1 MNFYYSTDGTEVLG
15 PHSLDELL
23 AHYRSGAL
31 PDSTQ
36 ICAEGQQEWQSIASL
51 APPQRQPQPQP
62 QHQPP
67 PQPQQT
73 IQARVDKTVT
83 AATDRLPKFLGDE
96 QDSAVVQKVHARALE
111 LCTQGEDIKYIAVQ
125 KKPIVTIAPDAVL
138 LTNKRVIIFRH
149 KLIGMSFED
158 FPWRD
163 VDDIHVKEGL
173 LGATFSVQTV
183 GGKRVEVDSLPKA
196 QARKLYQFGQ
206 EMEEQVHHQRR
217 QRDLEDKRAAA
228 GGIVLG
234 AGGLHGAAPTEDPMQ
249 KLQQLKGLLDQGLI
263 SQQEYDTKKADILSR
278 F

>member
-1 MNFYYSTDGTEVLG
+1 MNYYYSTDGNEVLG
-15 PHSLDELL
+15 PHSLDDLI

-31 PDSTQ
+31 PPTTH
-36 ICAEGQQEWQSIASL
+36 ICAEGREEWQRIDSL
-51 APPQRQPQPQP
+51 APPAPKPQP
-62 QHQPP
+62 
-67 PQPQQT
+67 T
-73 IQARVDKTVT
+73 VQARVDKTVT
-83 AATDRLPKFLGDE
+83 AATNHLQKFLGEE
-96 QDSAVVQKVHARALE
+96 QDAAVVQKVHTRALE

-125 KKPIVTIAPDAVL
+125 KKPILTIAPDAVL
-138 LTNKRVIIFRH
+138 LTNKRVIIFRP

-163 VDDIHVKEGL
+163 VQDIHVKEGL
-173 LGATFSVQTV
+173 LGATFSVQPV
-183 GGKRVEVDSLPKA
+183 GGKRVEIDSLPKA

-217 QRDLEDKRAAA
+217 QRELEDKRAAA

-234 AGGLHGAAPTEDPMQ
+234 AGGYPGAAAAEDPIQ

-263 SQQEYDTKKADILSR
+263 SQQEYDAKKVDILSR